1 MTLTRIQLNI
11 NGETREVKVAATETL
26 LDVLRNKLEVFEVKN
41 GCGQGDCGA
50 CTVILNGSAVNA
62 CLTLALQAKGK
73 DIITIKGIG
82 TAEKPHPLQESFHKH
97 GATQCGFCTPGV
109 IVSAKDL
116 LDKNPNPS
124 VEEIKKGLS
133 GNFCRCTGYTKILEA
148 VEDVIDS

>member
-50 CTVILNGSAVNA
+50 CTIILNGSAVNA
-62 CLTLALQAKGK
+62 CLTLALQANGK

-124 VEEIKKGLS
+124 LEEIKKGLS

>member
-1 MTLTRIQLNI
+1 MNQSASAKRILIVDDEKFFIEPVKRLLESHGYEIFIAYDGITGLSLAREITPDLIMLDLMLPGMNGYQVCRLLKYDKQLQ
-11 NGETREVKVAATETL
+11 
-26 LDVLRNKLEVFEVKN
+26 D
-41 GCGQGDCGA
+41 
-50 CTVILNGSAVNA
+50 
-62 CLTLALQAKGK
+62 
-73 DIITIKGIG
+73 
-82 TAEKPHPLQESFHKH
+82 
-97 GATQCGFCTPGV
+97 TPIV